1 MKLSAVALALIA
13 TVSVAAT
20 EPAAAPAPAQAPATP
35 AAKAPGAALS
45 AEVAQQLVTTLP
57 GYVAPAPAK
66 PAEPIVPTA
75 ANIRE
80 QSIARAPDSQKEK
93 AATPDPE
100 VLELPKIT
108 VRQQPKPRVR
118 LGEGTILGPKAFN
131 EDLAKKNL
139 SGFDRN
145 FLNKFTLPLFG
156 TSAADRAREEYNL
169 AQKQQFQDD
178 VSTIA
183 KAAEQTDP
191 AAAKALREAAAKP

>member
-20 EPAAAPAPAQAPATP
+20 EPAAAPAPATP
-35 AAKAPGAALS
+35 PSPALS
-45 AEVAQQLVTTLP
+45 AEIAQQLTATLP
-57 GYVAPAPAK
+57 GYVPPAPAK
-66 PAEPIVPTA
+66 PVEPIVPTA
-75 ANIRE
+75 TNIRE
-80 QSIARAPDSQKEK
+80 QSIARAPDNQK
-93 AATPDPE
+93 AGTPDPE

-108 VRQQPKPRVR
+108 VKQQPKPRVR

-131 EDLAKKNL
+131 DELAKKNL
-139 SGFDRN
+139 SAFDRN

-156 TSAADRAREEYNL
+156 TSAADRAREDYNI
-169 AQKQQFQDD
+169 AQKQQFLSD

>member
-1 MKLSAVALALIA
+1 M
-13 TVSVAAT
+13 
-20 EPAAAPAPAQAPATP
+20 
-35 AAKAPGAALS
+35 
-45 AEVAQQLVTTLP
+45 
-57 GYVAPAPAK
+57 
-66 PAEPIVPTA
+66 
-75 ANIRE
+75 
-80 QSIARAPDSQKEK
+80 
-93 AATPDPE
+93 
-100 VLELPKIT
+100 
-108 VRQQPKPRVR
+108 R

-156 TSAADRAREEYNL
+156 TPAADRAREEYNL
-169 AQKQQFQDD
+169 AQKQQFLED

>member
-1 MKLSAVALALIA
+1 MKLSAITLALLA
-13 TVSVAAT
+13 TVSVVAA
-20 EPAAAPAPAQAPATP
+20 EPAVAPAP
-35 AAKAPGAALS
+35 APGAALS
-45 AEVAQQLVTTLP
+45 AEVSQQLNASLP
-57 GYVAPAPAK
+57 VYVAPAPAK
-66 PAEPIVPTA
+66 PAGPIVPTA

-80 QSIARAPDSQKEK
+80 QSIARAPDNQK
-93 AATPDPE
+93 ATPTDPE

-131 EDLAKKNL
+131 EELAKKNL
-139 SGFDRN
+139 SAFDRN

-156 TSAADRAREEYNL
+156 TSATDRAREDYNL
-169 AQKQQFQDD
+169 AQKQQLQDD

>member
-1 MKLSAVALALIA
+1 MKLSVPVLFLIA

-20 EPAAAPAPAQAPATP
+20 EPAAAPAPAPAPPT
-35 AAKAPGAALS
+35 PGAALS
-45 AEVAQQLVTTLP
+45 AEVSQQLAASLP

-66 PAEPIVPTA
+66 RAEPIVPTA

-80 QSIARAPDSQKEK
+80 QSVARAPGIQK
-93 AATPDPE
+93 TGTLDPE

-156 TSAADRAREEYNL
+156 TSAADRAREDYNL